1 MINERAGLLRRTR
14 GAWTKDTKC
23 TKGNFVAR
31 RAAGVL
37 RKYLMINESNG
48 AATKDTQSVDE
59 RHEVYE
65 GQLCCTKSSGGATK
79 NTRSDLHFLHRPS
92 KSSYL
97 NTKPMYKVPK
107 SSILF
112 LIFHV

>member
-1 MINERAGLLRRTR
+1 M
-14 GAWTKDTKC
+14 
-23 TKGNFVAR
+23 
-31 RAAGVL
+31 
-37 RKYLMINESNG
+37 
-48 AATKDTQSVDE
+48 DE
-59 RHEVYE
+59 GHEVYE
-65 GQLCCTKSSGGATK
+65 GQLCCTKSSRAATKELQGSYEYNENSGADTKDTRSVDEGHEEHEEQLCCTKSSGGATK